1 VLDNSCSIIGYS
13 GHGLVVAEAAKLSG
27 LNLLHYSDL
36 ELKKEN
42 PFNLSYLGNEGN
54 NDFKYWKKNI
64 DFILGIGDNATR
76 YSCGKRVLAKNCKL
90 INISHPSSVIS
101 KNTKLGIG
109 NFFSGRSVIN
119 PMSTIGNFCIIN
131 TGSIVEHDCV
141 IKDAVHIAPGAIL
154 LGNVIVG
161 EGSFI
166 GANSV
171 IKEGVKIGKNVVVGA
186 GSVILKDVE
195 DGIKIV
201 GNPGRIL

>member
-1 VLDNSCSIIGYS
+1 MFDKSYSIIGYS

-36 ELKKEN
+36 ELKKKN
-42 PFNLSYLGNEGN
+42 PYNLSYLGNEGN
-54 NDFKYWKKNI
+54 HDFKHWKKNMN
-64 DFILGIGDNATR
+64 FILGIGDNATR
-76 YSCGKRVLAKNCKL
+76 NSCGKRVLSKNCTL
-90 INISHPSSVIS
+90 INVTHPSAIIS

-109 NFFSGRSVIN
+109 NFFSGRCIIN
-119 PMSTIGNFCIIN
+119 PMSTIGDFCIIN
-131 TGSIVEHDCV
+131 TSSIVEHDCI

-154 LGNVIVG
+154 LGNVIIG

-195 DGIKIV
+195 DGITIV

>member
-1 VLDNSCSIIGYS
+1 VFDNSCSIIGYS

-27 LNLLHYSDL
+27 INLLHYSDL
-36 ELKKEN
+36 VLKKNN
-42 PFNLSYLGNEGN
+42 PYNLNYLGNEASEN
-54 NDFKYWKKNI
+54 FDYWKEIKL
-64 DFILGIGDNATR
+64 FILGIGNNSIR
-76 YSCGKRVLAKNCKL
+76 QKCGERVLSKGCDLLNVT
-90 INISHPSSVIS
+90 HPSATVSE
-101 KNTKLGIG
+101 NTQIGTG

-154 LGNVIVG
+154 LGNVIIG
-161 EGSFI
+161 ENSFI

-186 GSVILKDVE
+186 GSVIIKDVE